1 MERFF
6 GARHV
11 DISGRHPSVNFPIV
25 KYLPFQLLLGQ
36 DIIVSPV
43 LPVVSHT
50 HLHLRFLFQ

>member
-6 GARHV
+6 GEHGTWIFRA
-11 DISGRHPSVNFPIV
+11 DPSVNFPIV